1 MDVVTLPRLG
11 VTMTSAT
18 VVSWEKKE
26 GDAVQQGELLLVIE
40 SEKAT
45 IELESPYTGVLR
57 KILVEEEDEAQ
68 VGDPLAVIT
77 AAGEEFDLDRFL
89 REWEAEKAA
98 APTPSAPP
106 AARMETVHGQT
117 LPGTAAVQA
126 SPRVRRLAEE
136 LGIDLAAVAGTGPGG
151 VVTEKDVRAAASGPR
166 IKAKA
171 KLNQLQRSMAS
182 RMLSSWQNI
191 PQFTQMVTANA
202 ENLLKAKEKMEGISV
217 NDLAVKAVAAAAAKN
232 PEVNSSFQDGTVII
246 YEDVNVSVAMATEQG
261 LVVPVVRNADRK
273 TVSEIALDIKGLQER
288 AAENRLTSEDL
299 SGGTITVSNL
309 GYYGVETGTP
319 IINPPQSC
327 MVFIGSIRNAAV
339 AVNDAL
345 LTVAPVLE
353 LSIAYDHRFIDG
365 MTASR
370 FTTGL
375 KDELE
380 NMTPEKATGS

>member
-26 GDAVQQGELLLVIE
+26 GEAVQQGGLLLVIE

-57 KILVEEEDEAQ
+57 KILVEEESEAQ

-77 AAGEEFDLDRFL
+77 AAGEEFDLAGFL

-98 APTPSAPP
+98 STPSAPP
-106 AARMETVHGQT
+106 PGARMETVHGQR
-117 LPGTAAVQA
+117 LPGMAAVQA

-136 LGIDLAAVAGTGPGG
+136 LGVELAAVAGTGPEG
-151 VVTEKDVRAAASGPR
+151 VVTEKDVRAIASGPR

-182 RMLSSWQNI
+182 RMLYSWQNI
-191 PQFTQMVTANA
+191 PQFTQMVTVNA
-202 ENLLKAKEKMEGISV
+202 ENLLRAKAKMEGISV
-217 NDLAVKAVAAAAAKN
+217 NDLAVKAVASAAAKN
-232 PEVNSSFQDGTVII
+232 PEVNSSFRDGTVII
-246 YEDVNVSVAMATEQG
+246 YEDVNVSVAMATGQG
-261 LVVPVVRNADRK
+261 LVVPVVKSADRK
-273 TVSEIALDIKGLQER
+273 NVSEIALDIKGLQER
-288 AAENRLTSEDL
+288 AAANQLTSEDL

-375 KDELE
+375 KEELE
-380 NMTPEKATGS
+380 STTPEKALGS

>member
-1 MDVVTLPRLG
+1 V
-11 VTMTSAT
+11 
-18 VVSWEKKE
+18 
-26 GDAVQQGELLLVIE
+26 
-40 SEKAT
+40 
-45 IELESPYTGVLR
+45 
-57 KILVEEEDEAQ
+57 
-68 VGDPLAVIT
+68 
-77 AAGEEFDLDRFL
+77 
-89 REWEAEKAA
+89 
-98 APTPSAPP
+98 
-106 AARMETVHGQT
+106 
-117 LPGTAAVQA
+117 
-126 SPRVRRLAEE
+126 
-136 LGIDLAAVAGTGPGG
+136 
-151 VVTEKDVRAAASGPR
+151 
-166 IKAKA
+166 
-171 KLNQLQRSMAS
+171 
-182 RMLSSWQNI
+182 
-191 PQFTQMVTANA
+191 NA
-202 ENLLKAKEKMEGISV
+202 ENLLRAKEKMEGISV
-217 NDLAVKAVAAAAAKN
+217 NDLAVKAVATAAAKN

-261 LVVPVVRNADRK
+261 LVVPVVKSADRK

-288 AAENRLTSEDL
+288 AAANQLTSEDL

-380 NMTPEKATGS
+380 NVTAEKAIGS